1 MRELSMHILD
11 LAQNSISAGATR
23 LEIEVT
29 AYTPVSRNFGSIK
42 SDGSDENRIPKHR
55 LDTLIITIRDNGK
68 GMPDDFVARVKD
80 PFTTTRTV
88 RRVGLGIPMFAES
101 ARACDGDLT
110 VESSP
115 GNGTTVTA
123 WFKLSHID
131 RAPLGDIAATLVSII
146 AANPEMSVRYAQR
159 VDDEEFVLDT
169 DDIKAQLDG
178 VPINEGAVL
187 KWIGDYVS
195 EGVSGFRSH
204 QI

>member
-23 LEIEVT
+23 LEIGVT
-29 AYTPVSRNFGSIK
+29 AFTAVFRDFGSIQ
-42 SDGSDENRIPKHR
+42 SDESDEIEIPKHKP
-55 LDTLIITIRDNGK
+55 DTLTITIRDNGN
-68 GMPDDFVARVKD
+68 GMSEDFAARVKD

-101 ARACDGDLT
+101 AMACDGDLT

-146 AANPEMSVRYAQR
+146 AANPEMSVRYVQR
-159 VDDEEFVLDT
+159 VDGEEFVLDT
-169 DDIKAQLDG
+169 DDVKAQLDG

-187 KWIGDYVS
+187 RWIGDYVR
-195 EGVSGFRSH
+195 EQTNGEAR
-204 QI
+204 IY